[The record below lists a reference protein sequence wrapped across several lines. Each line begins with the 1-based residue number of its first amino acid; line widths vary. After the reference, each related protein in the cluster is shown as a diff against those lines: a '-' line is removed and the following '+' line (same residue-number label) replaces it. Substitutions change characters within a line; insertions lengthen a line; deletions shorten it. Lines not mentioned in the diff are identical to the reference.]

1 MEKDFEKYEYVN
13 VTINKKLAGVC
24 RESYEAFGWEVL
36 EDKRSG
42 SGQTLHM
49 QRPRQIKDR
58 NKLMTEQRK
67 MEDALI
73 AIEEYEG
80 KKTIAATMLSI
91 VTGLLGSGFII
102 ASIIAL
108 SYRHMVFF
116 TITEITG
123 IIICALA
130 ILVYNRLTDRHR
142 DDYATEIAHL
152 YEDVYEACRQAD
164 EIRK

>member
-80 KKTIAATMLSI
+80 KKTIAATMMSI

-108 SYRHMVFF
+108 TYRYMVFF
-116 TITEITG
+116 TITEISG

-130 ILVYNRLTDRHR
+130 ILVYNRLADRHR
-142 DDYATEIAHL
+142 NDYATEITRL

-164 EIRK
+164 EIQR

>member
-58 NKLMTEQRK
+58 NKLMVEQRK

-80 KKTIAATMLSI
+80 KKTIAAIMLSI
-91 VTGLLGSGFII
+91 ATGLLGAGFII

-108 SYRHMVFF
+108 TYRHMVFF
-116 TITEITG
+116 TVTEVTG
-123 IIICALA
+123 IIICAMAL
-130 ILVYNRLTDRHR
+130 LVNNRVSDLHR
-142 DDYATEIAHL
+142 NDYAAEIAHL
-152 YEDVYEACRQAD
+152 YEKVYEARRCAD
-164 EIRK
+164 EIQR